1 MDPCSPHGS
10 RCWKSAPG
18 WKGFQRHRLEANRL
32 ADMLAKAVAKQN
44 AVPQHVEEHVK
55 SACVAAH
62 HACALLGVV
71 AHAANSKEVT
81 KFRKDGISFTT
92 KIRDSATVPQPK
104 TPRAEKPVV
113 QEEQA
118 AELALPSDDWAENWA
133 CSEAVKALASR
144 RPAVK
149 VRKAALKRKAAK
161 ANTERSSLATSRCV
175 LSITA
180 SANVDL
186 SKPSANARMGNILAR
201 IRSKGGAASSA
212 GLRELRGLSSEA
224 FER

>member
-1 MDPCSPHGS
+1 M
-10 RCWKSAPG
+10 
-18 WKGFQRHRLEANRL
+18 
-32 ADMLAKAVAKQN
+32 
-44 AVPQHVEEHVK
+44 
-55 SACVAAH
+55 
-62 HACALLGVV
+62 
-71 AHAANSKEVT
+71 
-81 KFRKDGISFTT
+81 
-92 KIRDSATVPQPK
+92 
-104 TPRAEKPVV
+104 

-118 AELALPSDDWAENWA
+118 AELAVPSDDWAENWA

-144 RPAVK
+144 RPAEK

-212 GLRELRGLSSEA
+212 GLQELRGLSSEA
-224 FER
+224 FVR